1 MKVLV
6 CGSSVVMSDMTSDDA
21 PKTWVYYLQQKLDC
35 KIVNIA
41 RAGCGNQYMHDAVLA
56 EVTERHYDLV
66 LVSWNIAD
74 RVEIRTR
81 LDLEM
86 DDWTL
91 IGGNPHYE
99 HMQRNWMWPHTTDEI
114 INHEDCIQSKN
125 NYFKSRLHILPGYDV
140 THQTML
146 TQVISLQS
154 TLKQYCIPYMFT
166 FYRKLLKLSKF
177 DSYYNR
183 MDFNNILEESMYRF
197 AKNKNQWDSTT
208 LHPNSAAHAA
218 YADVVHEFLSTKNLI
233 WP

>member
-1 MKVLV
+1 MKLLV

-74 RVEIRTR
+74 RVEVRTN
-81 LDLEM
+81 LNIES
-86 DDWTL
+86 DDWAL

-99 HMQRNWMWPHTTDEI
+99 YMQRNWMWPHTTEELIKD
-114 INHEDCIQSKN
+114 KN
-125 NYFKSRLHILPGYDV
+125 CSEAKNEYFKARFDLIPGYDI

-146 TQVISLQS
+146 TQVLSLQS

-177 DSYYNR
+177 DSYYKR
-183 MDFNNILEESMYRF
+183 IDFDNILDESMYRF
-197 AKNKNQWDSTT
+197 AKNINQWDSTT
-208 LHPNSAAHAA
+208 LHPTSEAHAA
-218 YADVVHEFLSTKNLI
+218 YATIVHEFLSTKNLI

>member
-1 MKVLV
+1 MRILV

-74 RVEIRTR
+74 RVEVRTR
-81 LDLEM
+81 LNIEM

-91 IGGNPHYE
+91 IGGNPHSE
-99 HMQRNWMWPHTTDEI
+99 HMQRNWMWPHTADEI
-114 INHEDCIQSKN
+114 IKKKDCIAAKN
-125 NYFKSRLHILPGYDV
+125 EYFKSRLHLLPHYDV
-140 THQTML
+140 HHQTML

-183 MDFNNILEESMYRF
+183 IDFNNILDESMYRF
-197 AKNKNQWDSTT
+197 AKNNNGWNTST
-208 LHPNSAAHAA
+208 LHPTSAAHAA
-218 YADVVHEFLSTKNLI
+218 YATIVHEFLSTKNLI